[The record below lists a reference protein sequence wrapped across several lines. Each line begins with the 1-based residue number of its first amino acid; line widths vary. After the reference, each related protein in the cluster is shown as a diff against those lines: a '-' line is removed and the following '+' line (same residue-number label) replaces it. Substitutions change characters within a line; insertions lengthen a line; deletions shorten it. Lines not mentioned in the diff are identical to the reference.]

1 MLRSLVGSEM
11 CIRDSFLDEEPTSQ
25 LVTETLKGLGFGD
38 YEAYKACQAIKLSL
52 IHI

>member
-11 CIRDSFLDEEPTSQ
+11 CIRDRVYPD
-25 LVTETLKGLGFGD
+25 VTVDFQPIPADFQTKM
-38 YEAYKACQAIKLSL
+38 KAMMAGGAAPDVFLSL